1 MRNIR
6 WQLLIAIGGL
16 ALVVGLLLISQ
27 TPDRVT
33 APAQPVSG
41 GVHSEALIGEI
52 IRLNPILDFS
62 NQPDRDIDRL
72 IYHGLLHFDSRGI
85 PVPDLAE
92 TWSISADA
100 TLYTFTLREDAVW
113 HDGEPV
119 TSDDI
124 IYTYSKLQ
132 DDNYPGPEDIHEL
145 WNQVNIIRLD
155 DRRVQFQLPEPFAP
169 FLDYLSVGLL
179 PDHLLRGVSAGDLID
194 HPFNLD
200 PIGTGPFLLDQF
212 ILEDTQI
219 TGVSLVAFDE
229 FYGQQPFLE
238 RIELIL
244 FENEQDA
251 LKAYNNGEVKGI
263 GYLGEN
269 ILDEALSLPSMN
281 VHSARIPRQG
291 LIFLN
296 LQNPEKD
303 FLSEKTIR
311 RALAIA
317 INRQWI
323 IDQVFLGQAVQPIGP
338 IMPGTWAFAEG
349 LKALPFDPDE
359 AAQILESEGWELPA
373 GASPGTPEYQ
383 RVKDEEILSLELV
396 HLEDDANTQIAE
408 LVKRYWE
415 AIAIQVELVPVSSD
429 SLLND
434 FLQPRAFQAVLTELD
449 LGSYPDPDP
458 YPLWHDSQTETGQNY
473 SGFSDRN
480 ISIWLEQARTTPDR
494 GRRSELYTS
503 FQYRFQDQVPS
514 ILMYYPIYNYGID
527 AQVQGVTVG
536 PLFNPSDRFNT
547 VFDWYLV
554 ARRGISPEIEET
566 IQP

>member
-16 ALVVGLLLISQ
+16 ALVVVLLIGQ
-27 TPDRVT
+27 TPDQVT
-33 APAQPVSG
+33 APAQPVTG

-85 PVPDLAE
+85 PVPDLAA

-100 TLYTFTLREDAVW
+100 TLYTFTLHEDAVW

-124 IYTYSKLQ
+124 VYTYSKLQ

-200 PIGTGPFLLDQF
+200 PIGTGPFRLDQF
-212 ILEDTQI
+212 ILEDNQI

-238 RIELIL
+238 RIEFIL
-244 FENEQDA
+244 FENGQDA

-263 GYLGEN
+263 GYLGDS

-281 VHSARIPRQG
+281 VHSARLPRLG

-296 LQNPEKD
+296 LQNPEKE

-323 IDQVFLGQAVQPIGP
+323 IDHVFLGQAVQSIGP

-396 HLEDDANTQIAE
+396 HLEDDTNTQIAE

-415 AIAIQVELVPVSSD
+415 AIAIKVELVPVSSD

-434 FLQPRAFQAVLTELD
+434 FLQPRDFQAVLTELD

-480 ISIWLEQARTTPDR
+480 TSIWLEQARTTPDR

-527 AQVQGVTVG
+527 AQLQGVSVG

-554 ARRGISPEIEET
+554 ARRGVSPEKEET
-566 IQP
+566 TQP

>member
-16 ALVVGLLLISQ
+16 ALVVVMLIGQ
-27 TPDRVT
+27 TPDQVT
-33 APAQPVSG
+33 TPAQPVAG
-41 GVHSEALIGEI
+41 GVHSEALVGQI
-52 IRLNPILDFS
+52 IRLNPILDSS

-85 PVPDLAE
+85 PVPDLAKS
-92 TWSISADA
+92 WAISADA
-100 TLYTFTLREDAVW
+100 TLYTFTLLEDAVW

-119 TSDDI
+119 TADDI

-132 DDNYPGPEDIHEL
+132 DDDYPGPEDIHEL
-145 WNQVNIIRLD
+145 WSQVNIIWLD

-169 FLDYLSVGLL
+169 FLDYLTVGLL

-200 PIGTGPFLLDQF
+200 PLGTGPFRLDQY
-212 ILEDTQI
+212 ILEDNLI
-219 TGVSLVAFDE
+219 VGVSLVAFDE

-238 RIELIL
+238 RIEFRL
-244 FENEQDA
+244 FGNEQDA
-251 LKAYNNGEVKGI
+251 LEAYHNGEVNGVGHI
-263 GYLGEN
+263 GES

-281 VHSARIPRQG
+281 IHSARLPRIG

-338 IMPGTWAFAEG
+338 IMPGTWAFADG
-349 LKALPFDPDE
+349 IKALPFNPSE
-359 AAQILESEGWELPA
+359 AAQILEREGWELPA

-383 RVKDEEILSLELV
+383 RVKDEEIILKIMHIPRSP
-396 HLEDDANTQIAE
+396 NG
-408 LVKRYWE
+408 
-415 AIAIQVELVPVSSD
+415 
-429 SLLND
+429 LND
-434 FLQPRAFQAVLTELD
+434 IGKRLLSKL
-449 LGSYPDPDP
+449 
-458 YPLWHDSQTETGQNY
+458 
-473 SGFSDRN
+473 
-480 ISIWLEQARTTPDR
+480 I
-494 GRRSELYTS
+494 
-503 FQYRFQDQVPS
+503 
-514 ILMYYPIYNYGID
+514 
-527 AQVQGVTVG
+527 
-536 PLFNPSDRFNT
+536 
-547 VFDWYLV
+547 
-554 ARRGISPEIEET
+554 
-566 IQP
+566 

>member
-16 ALVVGLLLISQ
+16 ALVVVLLIGQ
-27 TPDRVT
+27 TPDQVT
-33 APAQPVSG
+33 APAQPVTG

-85 PVPDLAE
+85 PVPDLAA

-100 TLYTFTLREDAVW
+100 TLYTFTLHEDAVW

-124 IYTYSKLQ
+124 VYTYSKLQ
-132 DDNYPGPEDIHEL
+132 DVNYPGPEDIHEL

-200 PIGTGPFLLDQF
+200 PIGTGPFRLDQF
-212 ILEDTQI
+212 ILEDNKI
-219 TGVSLVAFDE
+219 TGVSLIAFDE

-263 GYLGEN
+263 GHLGES

-281 VHSARIPRQG
+281 VHSARLPRLG

-349 LKALPFDPDE
+349 IKALPFDPDE

-396 HLEDDANTQIAE
+396 HLEDNTNTQIAE

-434 FLQPRAFQAVLTELD
+434 FLRPRAFQAALTELD

-458 YPLWHDSQTETGQNY
+458 YPIWHDSQTETGQNY

-554 ARRGISPEIEET
+554 ARRGVSPEKEET
-566 IQP
+566 PQP

>member
-16 ALVVGLLLISQ
+16 ALVVVLLIGQ
-27 TPDRVT
+27 TPDQVT
-33 APAQPVSG
+33 APAQPVTG

-85 PVPDLAE
+85 PVPDLAAA
-92 TWSISADA
+92 WSISADA

-124 IYTYSKLQ
+124 VYTYSKLQ

-200 PIGTGPFLLDQF
+200 PIGTGPFRLDQF
-212 ILEDTQI
+212 ILEENRI

-263 GYLGEN
+263 GYLGES
-269 ILDEALSLPSMN
+269 ILSEGLSLPSMN
-281 VHSARIPRQG
+281 VHSARLPRLG

-303 FLSEKTIR
+303 FLSEKTVR

-323 IDQVFLGQAVQPIGP
+323 IDQVFLGQAVQSIGP

-349 LKALPFDPDE
+349 IKTLPFDPDE

-396 HLEDDANTQIAE
+396 HREDDTNTQIAE
-408 LVKRYWE
+408 LVKQYWE

-434 FLQPRAFQAVLTELD
+434 FLQPRDYQAALTELD

-458 YPLWHDSQTETGQNY
+458 YSLWHDSQTETGQNY

-494 GRRSELYTS
+494 GRRSDLYTS

-554 ARRGISPEIEET
+554 ARRGVSPEKEET
-566 IQP
+566 SQP

>member
-1 MRNIR
+1 
-6 WQLLIAIGGL
+6 
-16 ALVVGLLLISQ
+16 
-27 TPDRVT
+27 
-33 APAQPVSG
+33 
-41 GVHSEALIGEI
+41 
-52 IRLNPILDFS
+52 
-62 NQPDRDIDRL
+62 
-72 IYHGLLHFDSRGI
+72 
-85 PVPDLAE
+85 
-92 TWSISADA
+92 
-100 TLYTFTLREDAVW
+100 
-113 HDGEPV
+113 
-119 TSDDI
+119 
-124 IYTYSKLQ
+124 
-132 DDNYPGPEDIHEL
+132 
-145 WNQVNIIRLD
+145 
-155 DRRVQFQLPEPFAP
+155 
-169 FLDYLSVGLL
+169 
-179 PDHLLRGVSAGDLID
+179 VSAGDLID

-200 PIGTGPFLLDQF
+200 PIGTGPFRLDQF
-212 ILEDTQI
+212 ILEDNKI

-263 GYLGEN
+263 GYLGES
-269 ILDEALSLPSMN
+269 ILEEALSLPSMN
-281 VHSARIPRQG
+281 VHSARLPRLG

-373 GASPGTPEYQ
+373 GASLGTPEYQ

-396 HLEDDANTQIAE
+396 HLDDNANTQIAE

-429 SLLND
+429 SLLNE

-449 LGSYPDPDP
+449 LGNYPDPDP
-458 YPLWHDSQTETGQNY
+458 YPIWHDSQTETGQNY

-554 ARRGISPEIEET
+554 ARRSVSPEKEET
-566 IQP
+566 PQP

>member
-16 ALVVGLLLISQ
+16 ALVVVLLIGQ
-27 TPDRVT
+27 TPDQIT
-33 APAQPVSG
+33 APAQPVTG

-85 PVPDLAE
+85 PVPDLAA

-100 TLYTFTLREDAVW
+100 SLYTFTLREDAVW

-132 DDNYPGPEDIHEL
+132 DDNYPGPNDIHEL

-212 ILEDTQI
+212 ILEDSQI

-263 GYLGEN
+263 GYLGES
-269 ILDEALSLPSMN
+269 ILNEALSLPSMN
-281 VHSARIPRQG
+281 VHSARLPHLG

-349 LKALPFDPDE
+349 IKALPFDPDE

-396 HLEDDANTQIAE
+396 HLGDNTNTQIAE

-429 SLLND
+429 SLLNE

-458 YPLWHDSQTETGQNY
+458 YPIWHDSQTETGQNY

-480 ISIWLEQARTTPDR
+480 TSIWLEQARTTPDR
-494 GRRSELYTS
+494 GRRSDLYTS

-554 ARRGISPEIEET
+554 ARRGVSPEIEET
-566 IQP
+566 TQP

>member
-16 ALVVGLLLISQ
+16 ALVVVLLIGQ
-27 TPDRVT
+27 TPDQVT
-33 APAQPVSG
+33 APAQPVTG

-85 PVPDLAE
+85 PVPDLAA

-100 TLYTFTLREDAVW
+100 TLYTFTLHEDAVW

-124 IYTYSKLQ
+124 VYTFSKLQ

-169 FLDYLSVGLL
+169 FLDYLSIGLL

-200 PIGTGPFLLDQF
+200 PIGTGPFRLDQF
-212 ILEDTQI
+212 ILEDNKI

-263 GYLGEN
+263 GYLGES

-281 VHSARIPRQG
+281 VHSARLPHLG

-317 INRQWI
+317 INRQWV

-349 LKALPFDPDE
+349 IKALPFDPDE

-396 HLEDDANTQIAE
+396 HLGDNTNTQIAE

-429 SLLND
+429 SLLNE
-434 FLQPRAFQAVLTELD
+434 FLRPRAFQAVLTELD

-458 YPLWHDSQTETGQNY
+458 YPIWHDSQTETGQNY

-554 ARRGISPEIEET
+554 ARRGVSPEIEET
-566 IQP
+566 TQP

>member
-16 ALVVGLLLISQ
+16 ALVVVLLIGQ
-27 TPDRVT
+27 TPDQIT
-33 APAQPVSG
+33 APAQPVTG

-85 PVPDLAE
+85 PVPDLAA

-100 TLYTFTLREDAVW
+100 SLYTFTLREDAVW

-132 DDNYPGPEDIHEL
+132 DDNYPGPNDIHEL

-212 ILEDTQI
+212 ILEDSQI

-263 GYLGEN
+263 GYLGES
-269 ILDEALSLPSMN
+269 ILNEALSLPSMN
-281 VHSARIPRQG
+281 VHSARLPHLG

-349 LKALPFDPDE
+349 IKALPFDPDE

-396 HLEDDANTQIAE
+396 HLEDNTNTQIAE

-429 SLLND
+429 SLLNE

-458 YPLWHDSQTETGQNY
+458 YPIWHDSQTETGQNY

-554 ARRGISPEIEET
+554 ARRGVSPEIEET
-566 IQP
+566 TQP

>member
-16 ALVVGLLLISQ
+16 ALVVVLLIDQ
-27 TPDRVT
+27 TPDQVT
-33 APAQPVSG
+33 APAQPVTG

-85 PVPDLAE
+85 PVPDLAA

-100 TLYTFTLREDAVW
+100 SLYTFTLREDAVW

-124 IYTYSKLQ
+124 VYTYSKLQ

-145 WNQVNIIRLD
+145 WSQVNIIRLD

-200 PIGTGPFLLDQF
+200 PIGTGPFRLDQF
-212 ILEDTQI
+212 ILEDNRI

-244 FENEQDA
+244 FENGQDA

-263 GYLGEN
+263 GYLEES
-269 ILDEALSLPSMN
+269 ILSEALSLPSMN
-281 VHSARIPRQG
+281 VHSARLPRLG

-303 FLSEKTIR
+303 FLSEKTVR

-317 INRQWI
+317 INHQWI
-323 IDQVFLGQAVQPIGP
+323 IDQVFLGQAVQSIGP

-349 LKALPFDPDE
+349 IKALPFDPDE

-396 HLEDDANTQIAE
+396 HLEDDTNTQIAE

-415 AIAIQVELVPVSSD
+415 AIAIQVELIPVSSD
-429 SLLND
+429 SLLDD
-434 FLQPRAFQAVLTELD
+434 FLQPRDFQAVLTELD

-480 ISIWLEQARTTPDR
+480 TSIWLEQARTTPDR

-554 ARRGISPEIEET
+554 ARRGVSPEKEET
-566 IQP
+566 PQP

>member
-16 ALVVGLLLISQ
+16 ALVVVMLIGQ
-27 TPDRVT
+27 TPDQVT
-33 APAQPVSG
+33 TPAQPVAG
-41 GVHSEALIGEI
+41 GVHSEALVGQI
-52 IRLNPILDFS
+52 IRLNPILDSS

-72 IYHGLLHFDSRGI
+72 IYHGLLHFDSRGT
-85 PVPDLAE
+85 PVPDLAKS
-92 TWSISADA
+92 WAISADA
-100 TLYTFTLREDAVW
+100 TLYTFTLLEDAVW

-119 TSDDI
+119 TADDI

-132 DDNYPGPEDIHEL
+132 DDDYPGPEDIHEL
-145 WNQVNIIRLD
+145 WSQVNIIRLD

-169 FLDYLSVGLL
+169 FLDYLTVGLL

-200 PIGTGPFLLDQF
+200 PLGTGPFRLDQY
-212 ILEDTQI
+212 ILEDNLI
-219 TGVSLVAFDE
+219 VGVSLVAFDE

-238 RIELIL
+238 RIEFRL
-244 FENEQDA
+244 FGNEQDA
-251 LKAYNNGEVKGI
+251 LEAYNNGEVNGVGHI
-263 GYLGEN
+263 GDS
-269 ILDEALSLPSMN
+269 ILNEALSLPSLN
-281 VHSARIPRQG
+281 VHSARLPRIG

-338 IMPGTWAFAEG
+338 IMPGTWAFTDG
-349 LKALPFDPDE
+349 IKALPFNPGE

-373 GASPGTPEYQ
+373 GASPGTPEFQ
-383 RVKDEEILSLELV
+383 RVKDEEILSIELV
-396 HLEDDANTQIAE
+396 HLEDYAHTQIAE
-408 LVKRYWE
+408 WVKRYWE
-415 AIAIQVELVPVSSD
+415 AIAIQVDLIPVSSV
-429 SLLND
+429 SLFED
-434 FLQPRAFQAVLTELD
+434 FLQPRAYQAVLTELD

-458 YPLWHDSQTETGQNY
+458 YPIWHDSHTEAGQNY

-480 ISIWLEQARTTPDR
+480 ISIWIELARTTPDR
-494 GRRSELYTS
+494 GQRAELYAS
-503 FQYRFQDQVPS
+503 FQYRFQDQLPA

-536 PLFNPSDRFNT
+536 PLYNPSDRFNT

-554 ARRGISPEIEET
+554 ARRGVSPEIGET
-566 IQP
+566 PQP

>member
-16 ALVVGLLLISQ
+16 ALVVVLLIGQ
-27 TPDRVT
+27 TPDQVT
-33 APAQPVSG
+33 APAQPVTG

-72 IYHGLLHFDSRGI
+72 IYHGLLHFDSHGI
-85 PVPDLAE
+85 PVPDLAAA
-92 TWSISADA
+92 WSISADA

-155 DRRVQFQLPEPFAP
+155 DRRVQFQLPESFAP

-200 PIGTGPFLLDQF
+200 PIGTGPFRLGQF
-212 ILEDTQI
+212 ILEENRI

-263 GYLGEN
+263 GYLGES
-269 ILDEALSLPSMN
+269 ILSEGLSLPSMN
-281 VHSARIPRQG
+281 VHSARLPRLG

-303 FLSEKTIR
+303 FLSEKTVR

-323 IDQVFLGQAVQPIGP
+323 IDQVFLGQAVQSIGP

-349 LKALPFDPDE
+349 IKALPFDPDE

-396 HLEDDANTQIAE
+396 HLEDDTNTQIAE

-434 FLQPRAFQAVLTELD
+434 FLQPRDYQAALTELD

-458 YPLWHDSQTETGQNY
+458 YSLWHDSQTETGQNY

-494 GRRSELYTS
+494 GRRSDLYTS

-554 ARRGISPEIEET
+554 ARRGVSPEKEET
-566 IQP
+566 SQP

>member
-16 ALVVGLLLISQ
+16 ALVVVMLIGQ
-27 TPDRVT
+27 TPDQAIV
-33 APAQPVSG
+33 PAQPVAG
-41 GVHSEALIGEI
+41 GVHSEALIGQI
-52 IRLNPILDFS
+52 IRLNPILDSS

-85 PVPDLAE
+85 PVPDLAKS
-92 TWSISADA
+92 WAISADA
-100 TLYTFTLREDAVW
+100 TLYTFTLRDDAVW

-119 TSDDI
+119 ASDDI
-124 IYTYSKLQ
+124 VYTYSKLQ
-132 DDNYPGPEDIHEL
+132 DADYPGPEDIHEL
-145 WNQVNIIRLD
+145 WSQVNIIRLD

-169 FLDYLSVGLL
+169 FLDYLTVGLL
-179 PDHLLRGVSAGDLID
+179 PDHLLRGVSASDLID

-200 PIGTGPFLLDQF
+200 PVGTGPFHLDQY
-212 ILEDTQI
+212 ILEENII

-229 FYGQQPFLE
+229 FYGQRPFLE
-238 RIELIL
+238 RIEFRL

-251 LKAYNNGEVKGI
+251 LKAYHNGEVKGI
-263 GYLGEN
+263 GHLGEG
-269 ILDEALSLPSMN
+269 ILDEALSLPAMN
-281 VHSARIPRQG
+281 VHSARLPRIG

-296 LQNPEKD
+296 TQNPEKD

-311 RALAIA
+311 RAFGLA

-323 IDQVFLGQAVQPIGP
+323 IDQVFRGQAVQPIGP

-349 LKALPFDPDE
+349 INALPFNPTE
-359 AAQILESEGWELPA
+359 AAQILEREGWELPA
-373 GASPGTPEYQ
+373 GASPGTAEYQ
-383 RVKDEEILSLELV
+383 RVKDEEILSIELV
-396 HLEDDANTQIAE
+396 HLEDYTHTQIAE
-408 LVKRYWE
+408 WVKRYWE
-415 AIAIQVELVPVSSD
+415 VIAVQVDLIPVSSD
-429 SLLND
+429 SLFED
-434 FLQPRAFQAVLTELD
+434 FLQPRSYQAALAELD

-458 YPLWHDSQTETGQNY
+458 YPIWHDSQTETGQNY

-503 FQYRFQDQVPS
+503 FQYRFQDQLPA

-527 AQVQGVTVG
+527 AQVQGVAVG
-536 PLFNPSDRFNT
+536 PLYDPSDRFNN

-554 ARRGISPEIEET
+554 ARRGVSSEIEET
-566 IQP
+566 PQP

>member
-16 ALVVGLLLISQ
+16 ALVVVLLIGQ
-27 TPDRVT
+27 TPDQIT
-33 APAQPVSG
+33 APAQPVTG

-85 PVPDLAE
+85 PVPDLAA

-100 TLYTFTLREDAVW
+100 SLYTFTLREDAVW

-132 DDNYPGPEDIHEL
+132 DDNYPGPNDIHEL

-212 ILEDTQI
+212 ILEDSQI

-263 GYLGEN
+263 GYLGES
-269 ILDEALSLPSMN
+269 ILNEALSLPSMN
-281 VHSARIPRQG
+281 VHSARLPHLG

-349 LKALPFDPDE
+349 IKALPFDPDE

-396 HLEDDANTQIAE
+396 HLGDNTNTQIAE

-415 AIAIQVELVPVSSD
+415 AIAIQVELIPVSSD
-429 SLLND
+429 SLLNE

-458 YPLWHDSQTETGQNY
+458 YPIWHDSQTETGQNY

-480 ISIWLEQARTTPDR
+480 TSIWLEQARTTPDR
-494 GRRSELYTS
+494 GRRSDLYTS

-554 ARRGISPEIEET
+554 ARRGVSPETEET
-566 IQP
+566 TQP

>member
-16 ALVVGLLLISQ
+16 ALVVVLLIGQ
-27 TPDRVT
+27 TPDQVT
-33 APAQPVSG
+33 APAQPVTG

-85 PVPDLAE
+85 PVPDLAA

-100 TLYTFTLREDAVW
+100 TLYTFTLHEDAVW

-124 IYTYSKLQ
+124 VYTYSKLQ

-200 PIGTGPFLLDQF
+200 PIGTGPFRLDQF
-212 ILEDTQI
+212 ILEDNQI

-238 RIELIL
+238 RIEFIL
-244 FENEQDA
+244 FENGQDA

-263 GYLGEN
+263 GYLGDS

-281 VHSARIPRQG
+281 VHSARLPRLG

-296 LQNPEKD
+296 LQNPEKE

-323 IDQVFLGQAVQPIGP
+323 IDHVFLGQAVQSIGP

-396 HLEDDANTQIAE
+396 HLEDDTNTQIAE

-415 AIAIQVELVPVSSD
+415 AIAIKVELVPVSSD

-434 FLQPRAFQAVLTELD
+434 FLQPRDFQAVLTELD

-480 ISIWLEQARTTPDR
+480 TSIWLEQARTTPDR

-527 AQVQGVTVG
+527 AQLQGVSVG

-547 VFDWYLV
+547 VFDWFLV
-554 ARRGISPEIEET
+554 ARRGVSPEKEET
-566 IQP
+566 PQP

>member
-16 ALVVGLLLISQ
+16 ALVVVLLIGQ
-27 TPDRVT
+27 TPDQIT
-33 APAQPVSG
+33 APAQPVTG

-85 PVPDLAE
+85 PVPDLAA

-100 TLYTFTLREDAVW
+100 SLYTFTLREDAVW

-132 DDNYPGPEDIHEL
+132 DDNYPGPNDIHEL

-212 ILEDTQI
+212 ILEDSQI

-263 GYLGEN
+263 GYLGES
-269 ILDEALSLPSMN
+269 ILNEALSLPSMN
-281 VHSARIPRQG
+281 VHSARLPRLG

-303 FLSEKTIR
+303 FFSEKTIR

-349 LKALPFDPDE
+349 IKALPFDPDE

-396 HLEDDANTQIAE
+396 HLEDNTNTQIAE

-429 SLLND
+429 SLLNE

-458 YPLWHDSQTETGQNY
+458 YPIWHDSQTETGQNY

-554 ARRGISPEIEET
+554 ARRGVSPEIEET
-566 IQP
+566 TQP

>member
-16 ALVVGLLLISQ
+16 ALVVVMLIGQ
-27 TPDRVT
+27 TPDQAIV
-33 APAQPVSG
+33 PPQPVAG
-41 GVHSEALIGEI
+41 GVHSEALIGQI
-52 IRLNPILDFS
+52 IRLNPILDSS

-72 IYHGLLHFDSRGI
+72 IYHGLLHFDSRGF
-85 PVPDLAE
+85 PVPDLAKS
-92 TWSISADA
+92 WAISADA
-100 TLYTFTLREDAVW
+100 TLYTFTLRDDGVW

-119 TSDDI
+119 ASDDI
-124 IYTYSKLQ
+124 VYTYSKLQ
-132 DDNYPGPEDIHEL
+132 DTDYPGPEDIHEL
-145 WNQVNIIRLD
+145 WSQVNIIRLD

-169 FLDYLSVGLL
+169 FLDYLTVGLL
-179 PDHLLRGVSAGDLID
+179 PDHLLRGVSASDLID

-200 PIGTGPFLLDQF
+200 PVGTGPFYLDQY
-212 ILEDTQI
+212 ILEENII

-238 RIELIL
+238 RIEFRL

-251 LKAYNNGEVKGI
+251 LKAYYNGEVKGI
-263 GYLGEN
+263 GHIGES
-269 ILDEALSLPSMN
+269 ILDEALSLQAMN
-281 VHSARIPRQG
+281 VHSARLPRIG

-296 LQNPEKD
+296 TQNPEKD
-303 FLSEKTIR
+303 FLSEKTVR
-311 RALAIA
+311 RAFGLA

-323 IDQVFLGQAVQPIGP
+323 IDQIFRGQAIQPIGP

-349 LKALPFDPDE
+349 INALPFDPTE
-359 AAQILESEGWELPA
+359 AAQILEREGWELPA
-373 GASPGTPEYQ
+373 GSSPGTAEYQ
-383 RVKDEEILSLELV
+383 RVKDEEILSIELV
-396 HLEDDANTQIAE
+396 HLEDYTHTQIAE
-408 LVKRYWE
+408 WVKRYWE
-415 AIAIQVELVPVSSD
+415 AIAVQVDLIPVSSD
-429 SLLND
+429 SLFED
-434 FLQPRAFQAVLTELD
+434 FLQPRSYQAVLAELD

-458 YPLWHDSQTETGQNY
+458 YPIWHDSQIETGQNY

-503 FQYRFQDQVPS
+503 FQYRFQDQLPA

-536 PLFNPSDRFNT
+536 PLYDPSDRFNN

-554 ARRGISPEIEET
+554 ARRGVSSEIEET
-566 IQP
+566 PQP

>member
-16 ALVVGLLLISQ
+16 ALVVVMLIGQ
-27 TPDRVT
+27 TPDQVT
-33 APAQPVSG
+33 TPAQPVAG
-41 GVHSEALIGEI
+41 GVHGEALVGQI
-52 IRLNPILDFS
+52 IRLNPILDLS

-92 TWSISADA
+92 SWAISADA

-119 TSDDI
+119 VADDI
-124 IYTYSKLQ
+124 VYTYSKLQ
-132 DDNYPGPEDIHEL
+132 DDDYPGPEDIHEL
-145 WNQVNIIRLD
+145 WSQVNIIWLD

-169 FLDYLSVGLL
+169 FLDYLTVGLL

-200 PIGTGPFLLDQF
+200 PIGTGPFLLDQY
-212 ILEDTQI
+212 ILEDNLI
-219 TGVSLVAFDE
+219 AGVSLAAFDE
-229 FYGQQPFLE
+229 FYGQRPFLE
-238 RIELIL
+238 RIEFRL

-251 LKAYNNGEVKGI
+251 LEAYYNGEVNGVGHI
-263 GYLGEN
+263 GES
-269 ILDEALSLPSMN
+269 ILDEVLALPSMN
-281 VHSARIPRQG
+281 IHSARLPRIG

-296 LQNPEKD
+296 LQNPKKD
-303 FLSEKTIR
+303 FLSEKTMR

-323 IDQVFLGQAVQPIGP
+323 IDHVFLGQAVQPVGP
-338 IMPGTWAFAEG
+338 IMPGTWAFADG
-349 LKALPFDPDE
+349 IKALPFDPDE

-383 RVKDEEILSLELV
+383 RVKDEEILSIELV
-396 HLEDDANTQIAE
+396 HLEDSAHTQIAE
-408 LVKRYWE
+408 WVKRYWE
-415 AIAIQVELVPVSSD
+415 AIAIQVDLVPVSSD
-429 SLLND
+429 SLFED
-434 FLQPRAFQAVLTELD
+434 FLQPRSYQAVLTELD

-458 YPLWHDSQTETGQNY
+458 YPIWHDSQTETGQNY

-480 ISIWLEQARTTPDR
+480 ISIWIELARTTPDR
-494 GRRSELYTS
+494 GQRSELYAS
-503 FQYRFQDQVPS
+503 FQYRFQDQVPA

-536 PLFNPSDRFNT
+536 PLYNPSDRFNT

-554 ARRGISPEIEET
+554 ARRGVSPEIGET
-566 IQP
+566 PQP

>member
-16 ALVVGLLLISQ
+16 ALVVVLLIGQ
-27 TPDRVT
+27 TPDQVT
-33 APAQPVSG
+33 APAQPVNG

-85 PVPDLAE
+85 PVPDLAA

-100 TLYTFTLREDAVW
+100 TLYTFTLHEDAVW

-124 IYTYSKLQ
+124 VYTFSKLQ

-200 PIGTGPFLLDQF
+200 PIGTGPFRLDQF
-212 ILEDTQI
+212 ILEDNKI

-238 RIELIL
+238 RVELIL

-263 GYLGEN
+263 GYLGES

-281 VHSARIPRQG
+281 VHSARLPRLG

-349 LKALPFDPDE
+349 IKALPFDPNE

-383 RVKDEEILSLELV
+383 RMKDEEILSLELV
-396 HLEDDANTQIAE
+396 HLEDNTNTQIAE

-429 SLLND
+429 SLLSE
-434 FLQPRAFQAVLTELD
+434 FLRPRAFQAVLTELD

-458 YPLWHDSQTETGQNY
+458 YPIWHDSQTETGQNY

-554 ARRGISPEIEET
+554 ARRGVSPEKEET
-566 IQP
+566 PQP

>member
-16 ALVVGLLLISQ
+16 ALVVVLLIGQ
-27 TPDRVT
+27 TPDQIT
-33 APAQPVSG
+33 APAQPVTG

-85 PVPDLAE
+85 PVPDLAA

-100 TLYTFTLREDAVW
+100 SLYTFTLREDAVW

-132 DDNYPGPEDIHEL
+132 DDNFPGPNDIHEL

-155 DRRVQFQLPEPFAP
+155 DRRVQFQLPEPFSP

-212 ILEDTQI
+212 ILEDSQI
-219 TGVSLVAFDE
+219 TGVSLVTFDE

-263 GYLGEN
+263 GYLGES
-269 ILDEALSLPSMN
+269 ILNEALSLPSMN
-281 VHSARIPRQG
+281 VHSARLPHLG

-349 LKALPFDPDE
+349 IKALPFDPDE

-396 HLEDDANTQIAE
+396 HLEDNTNTQIAE

-429 SLLND
+429 SLLNE

-458 YPLWHDSQTETGQNY
+458 YPIWHDSQTETGQNY

-480 ISIWLEQARTTPDR
+480 TSIWLEQARTTPDR

-554 ARRGISPEIEET
+554 ARRGVSPEIEET
-566 IQP
+566 TQP

>member
-16 ALVVGLLLISQ
+16 ALVVVLLIGQ
-27 TPDRVT
+27 TPDQVT
-33 APAQPVSG
+33 APAQPVTG

-85 PVPDLAE
+85 PVPDLAAA
-92 TWSISADA
+92 WSISADA

-113 HDGEPV
+113 HDGEPI

-124 IYTYSKLQ
+124 VYTYSKLQ

-145 WNQVNIIRLD
+145 WNQVNIIQLD

-200 PIGTGPFLLDQF
+200 PIGTGPFRLDQF
-212 ILEDTQI
+212 ILEENRI

-263 GYLGEN
+263 GYLGES
-269 ILDEALSLPSMN
+269 ILSEGLSLPSMN
-281 VHSARIPRQG
+281 VHSARLPRLG

-303 FLSEKTIR
+303 FLSEKTVR

-323 IDQVFLGQAVQPIGP
+323 IDQVFLGQAVQSIGP

-349 LKALPFDPDE
+349 IKALPFDPDE

-396 HLEDDANTQIAE
+396 HLEDDTNTQIAE
-408 LVKRYWE
+408 LVKQYWE

-434 FLQPRAFQAVLTELD
+434 FLQPRDYQAALTELD

-458 YPLWHDSQTETGQNY
+458 YSLWHDSQTETGQNY

-494 GRRSELYTS
+494 GRRSDLYTS

-554 ARRGISPEIEET
+554 ARRGVSPEKEET
-566 IQP
+566 SQP

>member
-16 ALVVGLLLISQ
+16 ALVVVLLIGQ
-27 TPDRVT
+27 TPDQIT
-33 APAQPVSG
+33 APAQPVTG

-85 PVPDLAE
+85 PVPDLAA

-100 TLYTFTLREDAVW
+100 SLYTFTLREDAVW

-132 DDNYPGPEDIHEL
+132 DDNYPGPNDIHEL

-212 ILEDTQI
+212 ILEDSQI

-263 GYLGEN
+263 GYLGES
-269 ILDEALSLPSMN
+269 ILNEALSLPSMN
-281 VHSARIPRQG
+281 VHSARLPRLG

-349 LKALPFDPDE
+349 IKALPFDPDE

-396 HLEDDANTQIAE
+396 HLEDNTNTQIAE

-429 SLLND
+429 SLLNE

-458 YPLWHDSQTETGQNY
+458 YPIWHDSQTETGQNY

-554 ARRGISPEIEET
+554 ARRGVSPEIEET
-566 IQP
+566 TQP

>member
-16 ALVVGLLLISQ
+16 ALVVVLLIGQ
-27 TPDRVT
+27 TPDQVT
-33 APAQPVSG
+33 APAQPVTG

-85 PVPDLAE
+85 PVPDLAAA
-92 TWSISADA
+92 WSISADA

-113 HDGEPV
+113 HDGEPI

-124 IYTYSKLQ
+124 VYTYSKLQ

-145 WNQVNIIRLD
+145 WNQVNIIQLD

-200 PIGTGPFLLDQF
+200 PIGTGPFRLDQF
-212 ILEDTQI
+212 ILEENRI

-263 GYLGEN
+263 GYLGES
-269 ILDEALSLPSMN
+269 ILSEGLSLPSMN
-281 VHSARIPRQG
+281 VHSARLPRLG

-303 FLSEKTIR
+303 FLSEKTVR

-323 IDQVFLGQAVQPIGP
+323 IDQVFLGQAVQSIGP

-349 LKALPFDPDE
+349 IKALPFDPDE

-396 HLEDDANTQIAE
+396 HLEDDTNTQIAE
-408 LVKRYWE
+408 LVKQYWE

-434 FLQPRAFQAVLTELD
+434 FLQPRDYQAALTELD

-458 YPLWHDSQTETGQNY
+458 YSLWHDSQTETGQNY

-480 ISIWLEQARTTPDR
+480 ISIWIEQARTTPDR
-494 GRRSELYTS
+494 GRRSDLYTS

-554 ARRGISPEIEET
+554 ARRGVSPEKEET
-566 IQP
+566 SQP

>member
-16 ALVVGLLLISQ
+16 ALVVVLLIGQ
-27 TPDRVT
+27 TPDQVT
-33 APAQPVSG
+33 APAQPVTG

-85 PVPDLAE
+85 PVPDLAAA
-92 TWSISADA
+92 WSISADA

-124 IYTYSKLQ
+124 VYTYSKLQ

-200 PIGTGPFLLDQF
+200 PIGTGPFRLDQF
-212 ILEDTQI
+212 ILEENRI

-263 GYLGEN
+263 GYLGES
-269 ILDEALSLPSMN
+269 ILSEGLSLPSMN
-281 VHSARIPRQG
+281 VHSARLPRLG

-303 FLSEKTIR
+303 FLSEKTVR

-323 IDQVFLGQAVQPIGP
+323 IDQVFLGQAVQSIGP

-349 LKALPFDPDE
+349 IKALPFDPDE

-396 HLEDDANTQIAE
+396 HREDDTNTQIAE
-408 LVKRYWE
+408 LVKQYWE

-434 FLQPRAFQAVLTELD
+434 FLQPRDYQAALTELD

-458 YPLWHDSQTETGQNY
+458 YSLWHDSQTETGQNY

-494 GRRSELYTS
+494 GRRSDLYTS

-554 ARRGISPEIEET
+554 ARRGVSPEKEET
-566 IQP
+566 SQP

>member
-16 ALVVGLLLISQ
+16 ALVVVLLIGQ
-27 TPDRVT
+27 TPDQVT
-33 APAQPVSG
+33 APAQPVTG

-85 PVPDLAE
+85 PVPDLAA

-100 TLYTFTLREDAVW
+100 TLYTFTLHEDAVW

-124 IYTYSKLQ
+124 VYTFSKLQ

-200 PIGTGPFLLDQF
+200 PIGTGPFRLDQF
-212 ILEDTQI
+212 ILEDNKI

-263 GYLGEN
+263 GYLGES
-269 ILDEALSLPSMN
+269 ILEEALSLPSMN
-281 VHSARIPRQG
+281 VHSARLPRLG

-373 GASPGTPEYQ
+373 GASLGTPEYQ

-396 HLEDDANTQIAE
+396 HLDDNANTQIAE

-429 SLLND
+429 SLLNE

-449 LGSYPDPDP
+449 LGNYPDPDP
-458 YPLWHDSQTETGQNY
+458 YPIWHDSQTETGQNY

-554 ARRGISPEIEET
+554 ARRGVSPEKEET
-566 IQP
+566 PQP

>member
-16 ALVVGLLLISQ
+16 ALVVVLLIGQ
-27 TPDRVT
+27 TPDQVT
-33 APAQPVSG
+33 APAQPVTG

-85 PVPDLAE
+85 PVPDLAAA
-92 TWSISADA
+92 WSISADA

-200 PIGTGPFLLDQF
+200 PIGTGPFRLDQF
-212 ILEDTQI
+212 ILEENLI

-263 GYLGEN
+263 GYLGES
-269 ILDEALSLPSMN
+269 ILSEGLSLPSMN
-281 VHSARIPRQG
+281 VHSARLPRLG

-303 FLSEKTIR
+303 FLSEKTVR

-323 IDQVFLGQAVQPIGP
+323 IDQVFLGQAVQSIGP

-349 LKALPFDPDE
+349 IKALPFDPDE

-396 HLEDDANTQIAE
+396 HLEDDTNTQIAE
-408 LVKRYWE
+408 LVKQYWE

-434 FLQPRAFQAVLTELD
+434 FLQPRDYQAALTELD

-458 YPLWHDSQTETGQNY
+458 YSLWHDSQTETGQNY

-494 GRRSELYTS
+494 GRRSDLYTS

-554 ARRGISPEIEET
+554 ARRGVSPEKEET
-566 IQP
+566 SQP

>member
-16 ALVVGLLLISQ
+16 ALVVVLLIGQ
-27 TPDRVT
+27 TPDQVT
-33 APAQPVSG
+33 APAQPVTG

-52 IRLNPILDFS
+52 IRPNPILDFS

-85 PVPDLAE
+85 PAPDLAA

-132 DDNYPGPEDIHEL
+132 DNNYPGPEDIHEL

-155 DRRVQFQLPEPFAP
+155 NRRVQFQLPEPFAP

-179 PDHLLRGVSAGDLID
+179 PDHLLRGVSADDLID

-212 ILEDTQI
+212 ILEDNQI

-263 GYLGEN
+263 GYLGES

-281 VHSARIPRQG
+281 VHSARLPRLG
-291 LIFLN
+291 MIFLN

-323 IDQVFLGQAVQPIGP
+323 IDQVFLGQAVQSIGP

-349 LKALPFDPDE
+349 IKALPFDPDE

-396 HLEDDANTQIAE
+396 HLEDNTNTQIAE

-434 FLQPRAFQAVLTELD
+434 FLQPRAFQAALTELD

-458 YPLWHDSQTETGQNY
+458 YPIWHDSQTETGQNY

-494 GRRSELYTS
+494 GRRTELYTS

-514 ILMYYPIYNYGID
+514 ILLYYPIYNYGID
-527 AQVQGVTVG
+527 AQIQGVTVG

-547 VFDWYLV
+547 VVDWYLV
-554 ARRGISPEIEET
+554 ARRGVSPEIEET
-566 IQP
+566 TQP

>member
-16 ALVVGLLLISQ
+16 ALVVVLLIGQ
-27 TPDRVT
+27 TPDPVT
-33 APAQPVSG
+33 APAQPVTG
-41 GVHSEALIGEI
+41 GVHTEALIGEI

-85 PVPDLAE
+85 PVPDLAA

-100 TLYTFTLREDAVW
+100 TLYTFTLKEDAVW

-124 IYTYSKLQ
+124 VYTYSKLQ

-145 WNQVNIIRLD
+145 WSQVNIIRLD
-155 DRRVQFQLPEPFAP
+155 DRRVQFQLPESFAP

-200 PIGTGPFLLDQF
+200 PIGTGPFRLDQY
-212 ILEDTQI
+212 ILEDNRI

-229 FYGQQPFLE
+229 FYGQKPYLE
-238 RIELIL
+238 RIELRL

-251 LKAYNNGEVKGI
+251 LNAYHNGEVKGI
-263 GYLGEN
+263 GYLGES
-269 ILDEALSLPSMN
+269 ILDEALSLPAMN
-281 VHSARIPRQG
+281 VHSARLPRLG

-323 IDQVFLGQAVQPIGP
+323 IDQVFMGQAIKSIGP

-349 LKALPFDPDE
+349 IKALPFDPDE

-383 RVKDEEILSLELV
+383 RVKDEEILSIELV
-396 HLEDDANTQIAE
+396 HLEDYAHTQIAE
-408 LVKRYWE
+408 WVKQYWE

-547 VFDWYLV
+547 VFDWFLV
-554 ARRGISPEIEET
+554 ARRSVSPENEET
-566 IQP
+566 PQP

>member
-16 ALVVGLLLISQ
+16 ALVVVLLIGQ
-27 TPDRVT
+27 TPDQVT
-33 APAQPVSG
+33 APAQPVTG
-41 GVHSEALIGEI
+41 GAHSEALIGEI

-85 PVPDLAE
+85 PVPDLAA

-100 TLYTFTLREDAVW
+100 TLYTFTLHEDAVW

-124 IYTYSKLQ
+124 VYTYSKLQ

-200 PIGTGPFLLDQF
+200 PIGTGPFRLDQF
-212 ILEDTQI
+212 ILENNQI

-263 GYLGEN
+263 GYLGDS
-269 ILDEALSLPSMN
+269 ILDEALALPSMN
-281 VHSARIPRQG
+281 VHSARLPRLG

-296 LQNPEKD
+296 LQNPEKE

-323 IDQVFLGQAVQPIGP
+323 IDHVFLGQAVQSIGP

-349 LKALPFDPDE
+349 IKALPFDPDE

-396 HLEDDANTQIAE
+396 HLEDDTNTQIAE

-415 AIAIQVELVPVSSD
+415 AIAIKVELVPVSSD

-434 FLQPRAFQAVLTELD
+434 FLQPRDFQAVLTELD

-480 ISIWLEQARTTPDR
+480 TSIWLEQARTTPDR
-494 GRRSELYTS
+494 GRRSDLYTS

-527 AQVQGVTVG
+527 AQLQGVSVG

-547 VFDWYLV
+547 VFDWFLV
-554 ARRGISPEIEET
+554 ARRGVSPEKEET
-566 IQP
+566 PQP

>member
-16 ALVVGLLLISQ
+16 ALVVVLLIGQ
-27 TPDRVT
+27 TPDQIT
-33 APAQPVSG
+33 APAQPVTG

-85 PVPDLAE
+85 PVPDLAA

-100 TLYTFTLREDAVW
+100 SLYTFTLREDAVW

-132 DDNYPGPEDIHEL
+132 DDNYPGPNDIHEL

-155 DRRVQFQLPEPFAP
+155 DRRVQFQLPEPFSP

-212 ILEDTQI
+212 ILEDSQI

-229 FYGQQPFLE
+229 LYGQQPFLE

-263 GYLGEN
+263 GYLGES
-269 ILDEALSLPSMN
+269 ILNEALSLPSMN
-281 VHSARIPRQG
+281 VHSARLPHLG

-349 LKALPFDPDE
+349 IKALPFDPDE

-396 HLEDDANTQIAE
+396 HLEDNTNTQIAE

-429 SLLND
+429 SLLNE

-458 YPLWHDSQTETGQNY
+458 YPIWHDSQTETGQNY

-554 ARRGISPEIEET
+554 ARRGVSPEIEET
-566 IQP
+566 TQP

>member
-16 ALVVGLLLISQ
+16 ALVVVLLIGQ
-27 TPDRVT
+27 TPDQVT
-33 APAQPVSG
+33 APAQPVTG

-85 PVPDLAE
+85 PVPDLAAA
-92 TWSISADA
+92 WSISADA

-124 IYTYSKLQ
+124 VYTYSKLQ

-200 PIGTGPFLLDQF
+200 PIGTGPFRLDQF
-212 ILEDTQI
+212 ILEENRL

-263 GYLGEN
+263 GYLGES
-269 ILDEALSLPSMN
+269 ILSEGLSLPSMN
-281 VHSARIPRQG
+281 VHSARLPRLG

-303 FLSEKTIR
+303 FLSEKTVR

-323 IDQVFLGQAVQPIGP
+323 IDQVFLGQAVQSIGP

-349 LKALPFDPDE
+349 IKALPFDPDE

-396 HLEDDANTQIAE
+396 HREDDTNTQIAE
-408 LVKRYWE
+408 LVKQYWE

-434 FLQPRAFQAVLTELD
+434 FLQPRDYQAALTELD

-458 YPLWHDSQTETGQNY
+458 YSLWHDSQTETGQNY

-494 GRRSELYTS
+494 GRRSDLYTS

-554 ARRGISPEIEET
+554 ARRGVSPEKEET
-566 IQP
+566 SQP

>member
-16 ALVVGLLLISQ
+16 ALVVVLLIGQ
-27 TPDRVT
+27 TPDQVT
-33 APAQPVSG
+33 APAQPATG

-85 PVPDLAE
+85 PVPDLAA

-100 TLYTFTLREDAVW
+100 TLYTFTLHEDAVW

-124 IYTYSKLQ
+124 VYTFSKLQ

-145 WNQVNIIRLD
+145 WSQVNIIRLD

-200 PIGTGPFLLDQF
+200 PIGTGPFRLDQF
-212 ILEDTQI
+212 ILEDNKI

-263 GYLGEN
+263 GSLGES

-281 VHSARIPRQG
+281 VHSARLPRLG

-317 INRQWI
+317 INRQWV

-349 LKALPFDPDE
+349 IKALPFDPDE

-396 HLEDDANTQIAE
+396 HLEDNTNTQIAE
-408 LVKRYWE
+408 LVKQYWE
-415 AIAIQVELVPVSSD
+415 AIAIQVELVPVSPD

-434 FLQPRAFQAVLTELD
+434 FLQPRAFQAALTELD

-458 YPLWHDSQTETGQNY
+458 YPIWHDSQTETGQNY

-554 ARRGISPEIEET
+554 ARRGVSPEKEET
-566 IQP
+566 HQP